1 MQIKQ
6 IGIDIGKN
14 SSFHLVALGSDG
26 DIVLRRQFTRS
37 RLIAFFKQRT
47 EEHLNVAFEACS
59 GAHWLAHQLMAMG
72 HDVRLLTP
80 ESVRPFAKAQKN
92 DWNDALA
99 IAEAAQRPGRHA
111 VGIKSQEQM
120 DIQALHRVRQRL
132 VTARTAIV
140 NQVRGLLRERGLVFG
155 SGRMRFG
162 RFLRE
167 QLTCQEI
174 QLNPVCRTLFATLA
188 AEYEAIDTRIDEID
202 EELAA
207 FAKSNSAC
215 RALLSIPG
223 VGVIVATALF
233 SAVAN
238 VSDFRSG
245 RDLAAFLGLVP
256 RQRST
261 GGKTTLLAAI
271 IHEASA
277 LGLAWHRALIRRR
290 IWLLAATRRWS
301 RSCRRR
307 QQLRQADEVVGG
319 GRAASAC
326 RARPPPSSS
335 RSPPRCACGPAGS
348 RHIRDGG
355 WCGRRS
361 PSGRSFG
368 WASSRSRASPPR
380 PGSSC

>member
-14 SSFHLVALGSDG
+14 SFHLVGVGTEG
-26 DIVLRRQFTRS
+26 DIVIRRQFTRS
-37 RLIAFFKQRT
+37 RLIAFFEQRAG
-47 EEHLNVAFEACS
+47 ECLNVAFEACS

-99 IAEAAQRPGRHA
+99 IAEAAQRPDRHS
-111 VGIKSQEQM
+111 VGIKSQEQL

-132 VTARTAIV
+132 VTARTAVI

-155 SGRMRFG
+155 SGRIRFD

-167 QLTCQEI
+167 QLTGQKI
-174 QLNPVCRTLFATLA
+174 QLNPVCRTLFAALA
-188 AEYEAIDTRIDEID
+188 AEYEAIDTRINEID

-215 RALLSIPG
+215 SALLSIPG

-256 RQRST
+256 RQKST
-261 GGKTTLLAAI
+261 GGRTTLLGI
-271 IHEASA
+271 SKRGNTYVRTLMIHGMRSAFYNRKKRDNGITAFMERLVERGMHTNKIVVASA
-277 LGLAWHRALIRRR
+277 NKAAR
-290 IWLLAATRRWS
+290 IIWAVLTQKTSFQPNAA
-301 RSCRRR
+301 
-307 QQLRQADEVVGG
+307 
-319 GRAASAC
+319 
-326 RARPPPSSS
+326 
-335 RSPPRCACGPAGS
+335 
-348 RHIRDGG
+348 
-355 WCGRRS
+355 
-361 PSGRSFG
+361 
-368 WASSRSRASPPR
+368 
-380 PGSSC
+380 